1 MEYSYESVFRYLKS
15 GMSNLIDEDAD
26 YLENYVL
33 YAGVRGYS
41 MWKKPF
47 YRRLKNKDEAAIK
60 ALLLCRRN
68 SWKKRKTSV
77 QSCGIKRLV

>member
-47 YRRLKNKDEAAIK
+47 YRRLK
-60 ALLLCRRN
+60 RQR
-68 SWKKRKTSV
+68 
-77 QSCGIKRLV
+77 